1 MTGGTESNGFSLE
14 IAVELECAWRDL
26 ETECADVFRTR
37 HCLCSAPGQQ
47 EKARDDCRRRKVLPV
62 RVMWKGPFC
71 KGLRCCDDACSAR
84 VLFASPTDYVLRGDH
99 RICTFDHEKELRRR
113 TRLELAR
120 QICSRNVT
128 DSPSEVV
135 RKMEV
140 TMRLCP
146 EEKRSVKTFVSELR
160 KKEFGVIPASGA
172 RVQIPDVLK
181 VVKRDMTIEDE
192 ASRFFCTTA
201 PTNTQNRAS
210 SSSRRQQ

>member
-1 MTGGTESNGFSLE
+1 MLGEISKQSVRMSAEPAIVFAQRPGSKKKHET
-14 IAVELECAWRDL
+14 IAVAGKCYRFASCGRGRF
-26 ETECADVFRTR
+26 AKVF
-37 HCLCSAPGQQ
+37 
-47 EKARDDCRRRKVLPV
+47 
-62 RVMWKGPFC
+62 
-71 KGLRCCDDACSAR
+71 RCCDDACSAR

-99 RICTFDHEKELRRR
+99 KICTFDHEKELRRR

-192 ASRFFCTTA
+192 DVSFLLYDAL
-201 PTNTQNRAS
+201 TNTQNRAS